1 LNVQRSFILSF
12 EDAEE
17 LGISF
22 QKYTRVRRL
31 RAGTWITSIAG
42 DWRENGI
49 LQYMF
54 VTADGDLACIPV
66 FERNDFFINGID
78 VKVTDIQVGQQF
90 CYN

>member
-1 LNVQRSFILSF
+1 
-12 EDAEE
+12 
-17 LGISF
+17 
-22 QKYTRVRRL
+22 
-31 RAGTWITSIAG
+31 
-42 DWRENGI
+42 
-49 LQYMF
+49 MF